1 MMATISYDLLQD
13 CSAASLQPIL
23 SHYKNVVLTGLMVTH
38 SAGHG
43 RHVGVWYLLDIWFVQ
58 PHSVAQGWQQPM
70 LARML
75 RNSLLSDYF
84 PQTVTVL
91 FVLLEF
97 HLELMRLESGLPR
110 EFGHTRRIEVHF
122 LQVKDLLSYFEVFAL
137 DSLLFQFSGTHV
149 QALRPVFM
157 IKLSGRVTLGQ
168 EGLQTVCRGDYFV
181 WLTLLP
187 AWISTSF
194 LSSFWFSWSICSC
207 FSTEVYRPCSCLH
220 YNRISWITLLFSLS
234 YTPYSTRGEAIAL
247 LFSLDPLLAIS
258 SSRFLWRS
266 SMLITEVFGDSY
278 VNYSFC
284 SFVATRF
291 CLSTKLLLMSPPPI
305 LLIFNYISVIKVW

>member
-1 MMATISYDLLQD
+1 
-13 CSAASLQPIL
+13 
-23 SHYKNVVLTGLMVTH
+23 
-38 SAGHG
+38 
-43 RHVGVWYLLDIWFVQ
+43 
-58 PHSVAQGWQQPM
+58 M

-91 FVLLEF
+91 LVLLEF

-122 LQVKDLLSYFEVFAL
+122 LQVKDLLSYFEVFSL

-194 LSSFWFSWSICSC
+194 LSSFWFS
-207 FSTEVYRPCSCLH
+207 
-220 YNRISWITLLFSLS
+220 
-234 YTPYSTRGEAIAL
+234 
-247 LFSLDPLLAIS
+247 
-258 SSRFLWRS
+258 
-266 SMLITEVFGDSY
+266 
-278 VNYSFC
+278 
-284 SFVATRF
+284 
-291 CLSTKLLLMSPPPI
+291 
-305 LLIFNYISVIKVW
+305 